1 MLKKTKLAISISLL
15 LLIEVLQPT
24 PISAASFDVY
34 FSKLMH
40 FEGNG
45 FGIDK
50 PTWGNRTFSKNEAYR
65 IHKNFYWNRF
75 HGNLFNSQEVAEVLI
90 DQLINA
96 GEGKNHINIK
106 AFEAIIGVPQDGI
119 LSVKDV
125 EAANKF
131 LFYEQIVNPYVNYRL
146 HYYRSRS
153 NFSEFPGWAVRAK
166 TFLQIQK
173 DGNITADALILPK
186 ELEKEAEPPVLLV
199 GRLQ

>member
-1 MLKKTKLAISISLL
+1 MIKKMR
-15 LLIEVLQPT
+15 LLISVGLLIFVGVFLPKPT
-24 PISAASFDVY
+24 LGASFDAY

-50 PTWGNRTFSKNEAYR
+50 PTWGNRKFSKNEAYR
-65 IHKNFYWNRF
+65 IHKTQYWNRF
-75 HGNLFNSQEVAEVLI
+75 HGNLFTSQEVAEVLI
-90 DQLINA
+90 DHLINA

-125 EAANKF
+125 EAANNF

-146 HYYRSRS
+146 HYYRSRP
-153 NFSEFPGWAVRAK
+153 NFTKYPGWAVRAK
-166 TFLQIQK
+166 TFYYLQS
-173 DGNITADALILPK
+173 DGTITSDALILPK
-186 ELEKEAEPPVLLV
+186 ELEKRIENESQVV
-199 GRLQ
+199 VMK